1 MSDSSISILILDTDQ
16 IFLLGLATALS
27 KDSRYKIID
36 QADNLTDIFIK
47 LSANSPDIIIFEPNL
62 FNSFLA
68 IKQFCIKIM
77 LFKSLL

>member
-36 QADNLTDIFIK
+36 QAFKKLPDVTKYTQIYIVDLPIHKVLLIIELTFDR
-47 LSANSPDIIIFEPNL
+47 N
-62 FNSFLA
+62 
-68 IKQFCIKIM
+68 
-77 LFKSLL
+77 